1 MTPGC
6 TRGWQT
12 TRTCK
17 YRCERVDGRIGCA
30 GLFVSRGLPDERT
43 GRQASQRATLHVDVG
58 AELSARV
65 RAAAAAGGR
74 TPSEWTRELLQRELA
89 QEAGSADTGHSAAR
103 VEASTPSS
111 AAAPGRLVL
120 DAELASLLHQVQSQG
135 QFRTRPAALRL
146 VLRHFIG
153 QGSTPAAEPVDA
165 TPLKDGVAALMR
177 SNHELLPIG
186 KNINQIAKSLNAMQG
201 GFRNTD
207 TKNLQVFA
215 HAVREHVEQAAGS

>member
-1 MTPGC
+1 MSARKSP
-6 TRGWQT
+6 
-12 TRTCK
+12 
-17 YRCERVDGRIGCA
+17 
-30 GLFVSRGLPDERT
+30 SR
-43 GRQASQRATLHVDVG
+43 RARLDVDVG
-58 AELSARV
+58 PELSARV

-89 QEAGSADTGHSAAR
+89 QDAASADTGHQQQSGPDA
-103 VEASTPSS
+103 S

-120 DAELASLLHQVQSQG
+120 DAELASLLQQVQVQG

-215 HAVREHVEQAAGS
+215 QAVREHVEQAARVVATIRALVTPHKEKS

>member
-1 MTPGC
+1 MN
-6 TRGWQT
+6 
-12 TRTCK
+12 
-17 YRCERVDGRIGCA
+17 
-30 GLFVSRGLPDERT
+30 T

-58 AELSARV
+58 PELSARV

-89 QEAGSADTGHSAAR
+89 QEAASADTAHQQVHPGP
-103 VEASTPSS
+103 EAP

-120 DAELASLLHQVQSQG
+120 DAELASLLQQVQAQG

-153 QGSTPAAEPVDA
+153 QGPTPAAESVDA

-215 HAVREHVEQAAGS
+215 QAVREHVEQAARVVATIRALVTPHKEKS

>member
-1 MTPGC
+1 M
-6 TRGWQT
+6 
-12 TRTCK
+12 
-17 YRCERVDGRIGCA
+17 
-30 GLFVSRGLPDERT
+30 ST

-89 QEAGSADTGHSAAR
+89 QEAVSADTGHSESQTGS
-103 VEASTPSS
+103 EASPPSS
-111 AAAPGRLVL
+111 APASPGRLVL

-153 QGSTPAAEPVDA
+153 QGSTPVAEPVDA

-186 KNINQIAKSLNAMQG
+186 KNINQIAKSLNAMHG

-215 HAVREHVEQAAGS
+215 HAVREHVEQAARVVTTIRALVTPHRPPEKEKP

>member
-1 MTPGC
+1 MN
-6 TRGWQT
+6 
-12 TRTCK
+12 
-17 YRCERVDGRIGCA
+17 
-30 GLFVSRGLPDERT
+30 T

-58 AELSARV
+58 PELSARV

-74 TPSEWTRELLQRELA
+74 TPSEWTRELLQRELT
-89 QEAGSADTGHSAAR
+89 QEAASADTGHQQQKSGPDA
-103 VEASTPSS
+103 S

-120 DAELASLLHQVQSQG
+120 DAELASLLQQVQAQG

-153 QGSTPAAEPVDA
+153 QGPTPAAESVDA

-207 TKNLQVFA
+207 TRNLQVFA
-215 HAVREHVEQAAGS
+215 QAVREHVEQAARVVATIRALVTPHKEKS

>member
-1 MTPGC
+1 MN
-6 TRGWQT
+6 
-12 TRTCK
+12 
-17 YRCERVDGRIGCA
+17 
-30 GLFVSRGLPDERT
+30 T

-58 AELSARV
+58 PELSARV
-65 RAAAAAGGR
+65 RAAAAAVGR

-89 QEAGSADTGHSAAR
+89 QETASADTAQSQLHTGP
-103 VEASTPSS
+103 EAS
-111 AAAPGRLVL
+111 ALAAPGRLVL
-120 DAELASLLHQVQSQG
+120 DAELASLLQQVQAQG

-153 QGSTPAAEPVDA
+153 QGATPTAEPVDA

-186 KNINQIAKSLNAMQG
+186 KNINQIARSLNAIHG

-207 TKNLQVFA
+207 TRNLQVIA
-215 HAVREHVEQAAGS
+215 QAVREHVEQAARVVSTIRALVTPHKEKS

>member
-1 MTPGC
+1 MN
-6 TRGWQT
+6 
-12 TRTCK
+12 
-17 YRCERVDGRIGCA
+17 
-30 GLFVSRGLPDERT
+30 T

-58 AELSARV
+58 PELSARV

-89 QEAGSADTGHSAAR
+89 QEAASADTEHQQQSGIDA
-103 VEASTPSS
+103 S

-120 DAELASLLHQVQSQG
+120 DAELASLLQQVQTQG

-153 QGSTPAAEPVDA
+153 KGSTPTAEPVDA

-207 TKNLQVFA
+207 TRNLQVFA
-215 HAVREHVEQAAGS
+215 QAVREHVEQAARVVATIRALVTPHKEKS

>member
-1 MTPGC
+1 MNT
-6 TRGWQT
+6 
-12 TRTCK
+12 
-17 YRCERVDGRIGCA
+17 D
-30 GLFVSRGLPDERT
+30 
-43 GRQASQRATLHVDVG
+43 RQASQRATLHVDVG
-58 AELSARV
+58 PELSARV

-89 QEAGSADTGHSAAR
+89 QETASADTGHQQQSG
-103 VEASTPSS
+103 PDLS

-120 DAELASLLHQVQSQG
+120 DAELASLLQQVQAQG

-153 QGSTPAAEPVDA
+153 QGPTPAAGPVDA

-186 KNINQIAKSLNAMQG
+186 KNINQIAKSLNSMQG

-215 HAVREHVEQAAGS
+215 QAVREHVEQAARVVATIRALVTPHKEKT

>member
-1 MTPGC
+1 MN
-6 TRGWQT
+6 
-12 TRTCK
+12 
-17 YRCERVDGRIGCA
+17 
-30 GLFVSRGLPDERT
+30 T

-58 AELSARV
+58 PELSARV

-89 QEAGSADTGHSAAR
+89 QEAASAANGYQQLHS
-103 VEASTPSS
+103 ESDAS

-120 DAELASLLHQVQSQG
+120 DAELASLLQQVQVQG

-153 QGSTPAAEPVDA
+153 QGSTPMAEPVDA

-215 HAVREHVEQAAGS
+215 QAVREHVEQAARVVAVIRALVTPHKEKS

>member
-1 MTPGC
+1 MN
-6 TRGWQT
+6 
-12 TRTCK
+12 
-17 YRCERVDGRIGCA
+17 
-30 GLFVSRGLPDERT
+30 T

-58 AELSARV
+58 PELSARV

-89 QEAGSADTGHSAAR
+89 QETASADPVHQQQNTAPEGSAAT
-103 VEASTPSS
+103 
-111 AAAPGRLVL
+111 PGRLVL
-120 DAELASLLHQVQSQG
+120 DAELASLLQQVQAQG

-153 QGSTPAAEPVDA
+153 QGSTPAAESVDA

-215 HAVREHVEQAAGS
+215 QAVREHVEQAARVVATIRALVTPHKEKS

>member
-1 MTPGC
+1 LCHEAYP
-6 TRGWQT
+6 
-12 TRTCK
+12 
-17 YRCERVDGRIGCA
+17 VN
-30 GLFVSRGLPDERT
+30 T

-58 AELSARV
+58 PELSARI

-89 QEAGSADTGHSAAR
+89 EQVAAADIGQQQPCRETEA
-103 VEASTPSS
+103 S

-120 DAELASLLHQVQSQG
+120 DAELASLLQQVQHQG

-153 QGSTPAAEPVDA
+153 QGPTQVAEPVDA

-215 HAVREHVEQAAGS
+215 QVVQEHVEQAARVVATMRALVTPHRTPPKDES

>member
-1 MTPGC
+1 MN
-6 TRGWQT
+6 
-12 TRTCK
+12 
-17 YRCERVDGRIGCA
+17 
-30 GLFVSRGLPDERT
+30 T

-58 AELSARV
+58 PELSARV

-89 QEAGSADTGHSAAR
+89 QEAASADTAHQQVHPGPDA
-103 VEASTPSS
+103 S

-120 DAELASLLHQVQSQG
+120 DAELASLLQQVQVQG

-153 QGSTPAAEPVDA
+153 QGPTPAAESVDA

-215 HAVREHVEQAAGS
+215 QAVREHVEQAARVVASIRALVTPHKEKS

>member
-1 MTPGC
+1 MN
-6 TRGWQT
+6 
-12 TRTCK
+12 
-17 YRCERVDGRIGCA
+17 
-30 GLFVSRGLPDERT
+30 T

-58 AELSARV
+58 PELSARV

-89 QEAGSADTGHSAAR
+89 QEAASADTGYQPQSGHDA
-103 VEASTPSS
+103 S

-120 DAELASLLHQVQSQG
+120 DAELASLLQQVQVQG

-215 HAVREHVEQAAGS
+215 QAVREHVEQAARVVATIRALVTPHKEKS

>member
-1 MTPGC
+1 MVCPMSA
-6 TRGWQT
+6 R
-12 TRTCK
+12 K
-17 YRCERVDGRIGCA
+17 SP
-30 GLFVSRGLPDERT
+30 SR
-43 GRQASQRATLHVDVG
+43 RARLDVDVG
-58 AELSARV
+58 PELSARV

-89 QEAGSADTGHSAAR
+89 QEAASADTGHQQLTGPDA
-103 VEASTPSS
+103 S

-120 DAELASLLHQVQSQG
+120 DAELASLLQQVQVQG

-153 QGSTPAAEPVDA
+153 QGSTPTAEPVDA

-215 HAVREHVEQAAGS
+215 QAVREHVEQAARVVASIRALVTPHKEKS

>member
-1 MTPGC
+1 MN
-6 TRGWQT
+6 
-12 TRTCK
+12 
-17 YRCERVDGRIGCA
+17 
-30 GLFVSRGLPDERT
+30 T
-43 GRQASQRATLHVDVG
+43 GRQASQRVTLHVDVG
-58 AELSARV
+58 PELSARV

-89 QEAGSADTGHSAAR
+89 QEGASADTGHSQTHLGPD
-103 VEASTPSS
+103 ASTS
-111 AAAPGRLVL
+111 AAPGRLVL
-120 DAELASLLHQVQSQG
+120 DAELASLLQQVQTQG

-153 QGSTPAAEPVDA
+153 QGTTPTAEPVDA

-201 GFRNTD
+201 GFRNAD
-207 TKNLQVFA
+207 TRNLQVFA
-215 HAVREHVEQAAGS
+215 QAVREHVEQAAGVVSSIRALVTPHKEKS

>member
-1 MTPGC
+1 MN
-6 TRGWQT
+6 
-12 TRTCK
+12 
-17 YRCERVDGRIGCA
+17 
-30 GLFVSRGLPDERT
+30 T

-89 QEAGSADTGHSAAR
+89 QDAESPDTGQSQLHTGPEVSA
-103 VEASTPSS
+103 S
-111 AAAPGRLVL
+111 AAPGRLVL
-120 DAELASLLHQVQSQG
+120 DAELASLLLQVQTQG

-186 KNINQIAKSLNAMQG
+186 KDINQIAKSLNAKDG
-201 GFRNTD
+201 GFRNMD
-207 TKNLQVFA
+207 TRNLQVVA
-215 HAVREHVEQAAGS
+215 QAVREHVEQAARVVSTIRALVTPHKEKS

>member
-1 MTPGC
+1 MN
-6 TRGWQT
+6 
-12 TRTCK
+12 
-17 YRCERVDGRIGCA
+17 
-30 GLFVSRGLPDERT
+30 T

-58 AELSARV
+58 PELSARV

-89 QEAGSADTGHSAAR
+89 QEAASADTAHQQVHPGP
-103 VEASTPSS
+103 EAS

-120 DAELASLLHQVQSQG
+120 DAELASLLQQVQAQG

-153 QGSTPAAEPVDA
+153 QGPTPAAESVDA

-215 HAVREHVEQAAGS
+215 QAVREHVEQAARVVAVIRALVTPHKEKS

>member
-1 MTPGC
+1 MN
-6 TRGWQT
+6 
-12 TRTCK
+12 
-17 YRCERVDGRIGCA
+17 
-30 GLFVSRGLPDERT
+30 T

-58 AELSARV
+58 PELSARV

-89 QEAGSADTGHSAAR
+89 QEAASADTGHQQQLGPDTSAA
-103 VEASTPSS
+103 T
-111 AAAPGRLVL
+111 PGRLVL
-120 DAELASLLHQVQSQG
+120 DAELASLLQQVQAQG

-153 QGSTPAAEPVDA
+153 QGPTPAAEAVDA

-215 HAVREHVEQAAGS
+215 QAVREHVEQAARVVATIRALVTPHKEKS

>member
-1 MTPGC
+1 MN
-6 TRGWQT
+6 
-12 TRTCK
+12 
-17 YRCERVDGRIGCA
+17 
-30 GLFVSRGLPDERT
+30 T

-58 AELSARV
+58 PELSARV

-89 QEAGSADTGHSAAR
+89 QEAVSADTGHQQQSGPDASA
-103 VEASTPSS
+103 V
-111 AAAPGRLVL
+111 APGRLVL
-120 DAELASLLHQVQSQG
+120 DAELASLLQQVQVQG

-153 QGSTPAAEPVDA
+153 QGPTPAAESVDA

-215 HAVREHVEQAAGS
+215 QAVREHVEQAARVVATIRALVTPHKENS

>member
-1 MTPGC
+1 MN
-6 TRGWQT
+6 
-12 TRTCK
+12 
-17 YRCERVDGRIGCA
+17 
-30 GLFVSRGLPDERT
+30 T

-58 AELSARV
+58 PELSARV

-89 QEAGSADTGHSAAR
+89 QEAASADAR
-103 VEASTPSS
+103 HQQQSGPDTS

-120 DAELASLLHQVQSQG
+120 DAELASLLQQVQVQG

-153 QGSTPAAEPVDA
+153 QGPTPAAEPVDA

-215 HAVREHVEQAAGS
+215 QAVREHVEQAARVVATIRALVTPHKEKS

>member
-1 MTPGC
+1 MN
-6 TRGWQT
+6 
-12 TRTCK
+12 
-17 YRCERVDGRIGCA
+17 
-30 GLFVSRGLPDERT
+30 T

-58 AELSARV
+58 PELSARV

-89 QEAGSADTGHSAAR
+89 QEAASADTAHQQVHPGPDA
-103 VEASTPSS
+103 S

-120 DAELASLLHQVQSQG
+120 DAELASLLQQVQVQG

-153 QGSTPAAEPVDA
+153 QGPTPAAESVDA

-215 HAVREHVEQAAGS
+215 QAVREHVEQAARVVASIRLLVTPHKEKS

>member
-1 MTPGC
+1 MN
-6 TRGWQT
+6 
-12 TRTCK
+12 
-17 YRCERVDGRIGCA
+17 
-30 GLFVSRGLPDERT
+30 T

-58 AELSARV
+58 PELSARV

-89 QEAGSADTGHSAAR
+89 QETASADTGRQQQSGSDA
-103 VEASTPSS
+103 S

-120 DAELASLLHQVQSQG
+120 DAELASLLHQVQVQG

-153 QGSTPAAEPVDA
+153 QGPTSAAEPIDA
-165 TPLKDGVAALMR
+165 TPLKDGVAALIR

-215 HAVREHVEQAAGS
+215 QAVREHVEQAARVVATIRALVTPHKEKS

>member
-1 MTPGC
+1 MN
-6 TRGWQT
+6 
-12 TRTCK
+12 
-17 YRCERVDGRIGCA
+17 
-30 GLFVSRGLPDERT
+30 S

-58 AELSARV
+58 PELSARV

-89 QEAGSADTGHSAAR
+89 QEAASADTERQQQSGID
-103 VEASTPSS
+103 TS

-120 DAELASLLHQVQSQG
+120 DAELASLLQQVQVQG

-153 QGSTPAAEPVDA
+153 QGPTPAAESVDA

-186 KNINQIAKSLNAMQG
+186 KNINQIAKSLNAMHG

-215 HAVREHVEQAAGS
+215 HAVREHVEQAARVVTTIRALVTPHRPPEKEKP

>member
-1 MTPGC
+1 MN
-6 TRGWQT
+6 
-12 TRTCK
+12 
-17 YRCERVDGRIGCA
+17 
-30 GLFVSRGLPDERT
+30 T

-58 AELSARV
+58 HELSARV

-74 TPSEWTRELLQRELA
+74 TPSEWTRELLHRELA
-89 QEAGSADTGHSAAR
+89 QEAAPADTGLQQLPTWQETS
-103 VEASTPSS
+103 ES
-111 AAAPGRLVL
+111 AAPGRLVL
-120 DAELASLLHQVQSQG
+120 DAELASLLQQVQTQG

-153 QGSTPAAEPVDA
+153 QGPTPAAEPVDA

-215 HAVREHVEQAAGS
+215 QAVREHVEQAARVVATIRALVTPHKEKS

>member
-1 MTPGC
+1 MN
-6 TRGWQT
+6 
-12 TRTCK
+12 
-17 YRCERVDGRIGCA
+17 
-30 GLFVSRGLPDERT
+30 T

-58 AELSARV
+58 PELSARV

-89 QEAGSADTGHSAAR
+89 QEAASADTAHQQVHPGPDA
-103 VEASTPSS
+103 S

-120 DAELASLLHQVQSQG
+120 DAELASLLQQVQVQG

-215 HAVREHVEQAAGS
+215 QAVREHVEQAARVVATIRALVTPHKEKS

>member
-1 MTPGC
+1 MN
-6 TRGWQT
+6 
-12 TRTCK
+12 
-17 YRCERVDGRIGCA
+17 
-30 GLFVSRGLPDERT
+30 T

-58 AELSARV
+58 PELSARV

-89 QEAGSADTGHSAAR
+89 QEAASADTAHQQVHPGP
-103 VEASTPSS
+103 EAS

-120 DAELASLLHQVQSQG
+120 DAELASLLQQVQVQG

-153 QGSTPAAEPVDA
+153 QGPTPAAESVDA

-215 HAVREHVEQAAGS
+215 QAVREHVEQAARVVATIRALVTPHKEKS

>member
-1 MTPGC
+1 MN
-6 TRGWQT
+6 
-12 TRTCK
+12 
-17 YRCERVDGRIGCA
+17 
-30 GLFVSRGLPDERT
+30 T

-58 AELSARV
+58 PELSARV

-89 QEAGSADTGHSAAR
+89 QEAASADTAHQQVHPGPDA
-103 VEASTPSS
+103 S

-120 DAELASLLHQVQSQG
+120 DAELASLLQQVQAQG

-153 QGSTPAAEPVDA
+153 QGSTPAAESVDA

-215 HAVREHVEQAAGS
+215 QAVREHVEQAARVVAAIRALVTPHKEKS

>member
-1 MTPGC
+1 MN
-6 TRGWQT
+6 
-12 TRTCK
+12 
-17 YRCERVDGRIGCA
+17 
-30 GLFVSRGLPDERT
+30 T

-58 AELSARV
+58 PELSARV

-89 QEAGSADTGHSAAR
+89 QEAASADTGQSQLHTGP
-103 VEASTPSS
+103 EASAS
-111 AAAPGRLVL
+111 AAPGRLVL
-120 DAELASLLHQVQSQG
+120 DAELASLLQQVQTQG

-153 QGSTPAAEPVDA
+153 KGSTPTAEPVDA

-186 KNINQIAKSLNAMQG
+186 KNINQIAKSLNAMHG

-207 TKNLQVFA
+207 TRNLQVFA
-215 HAVREHVEQAAGS
+215 QAVREHVDQAARVVSTIRALVTPHKEKS

>member
-1 MTPGC
+1 MN
-6 TRGWQT
+6 
-12 TRTCK
+12 
-17 YRCERVDGRIGCA
+17 
-30 GLFVSRGLPDERT
+30 T

-58 AELSARV
+58 PELSARV

-89 QEAGSADTGHSAAR
+89 QEAASADTAHQQVHPGP
-103 VEASTPSS
+103 EAS

-120 DAELASLLHQVQSQG
+120 DAELASLLQQVQAQG

-153 QGSTPAAEPVDA
+153 QGPTPAAESVDA

-215 HAVREHVEQAAGS
+215 QAVREHVEQAARVVATIRALVTPHKEKS